1 MENLPVEVLEI
12 VFCQMSKMED
22 IQMCLN
28 TNSKWRKI
36 IENMWAK
43 KLLSV
48 KILVVG
54 SSESPLEIIDLSNPN
69 IKPVTIQV
77 DESVSI
83 FGSTGGILQNQ
94 PLICGGSNMFD
105 EITSE
110 ISIIGMPNHCF
121 EMIMPWFNA
130 SSIVLN
136 ESKLWVTGGWNHED
150 GMTNSTEIISLDQPP
165 VPGPDLPFTV
175 YDHSMVLVDPTTI
188 YLIGGCQNGRESDA
202 NKTWI
207 IDPTNDFQVKEGPSL
222 NISRVNPSCSKMKIH
237 GKIFLVVAGGSNY
250 HGNAG
255 DTVELLDTTCPEQ
268 GWKMGMKYYFS

>member
-69 IKPVTIQV
+69 IKPVTIWV

-105 EITSE
+105 EITSD
-110 ISIIGMPNHCF
+110 ISIIG
-121 EMIMPWFNA
+121 NA
-130 SSIVLN
+130 KPL
-136 ESKLWVTGGWNHED
+136 L
-150 GMTNSTEIISLDQPP
+150 
-165 VPGPDLPFTV
+165 
-175 YDHSMVLVDPTTI
+175 
-188 YLIGGCQNGRESDA
+188 R
-202 NKTWI
+202 
-207 IDPTNDFQVKEGPSL
+207 ND
-222 NISRVNPSCSKMKIH
+222 
-237 GKIFLVVAGGSNY
+237 
-250 HGNAG
+250 NA
-255 DTVELLDTTCPEQ
+255 
-268 GWKMGMKYYFS
+268 

>member
-83 FGSTGGILQNQ
+83 FGATGGLLQNHL
-94 PLICGGSNMFD
+94 LICGGSNM
-105 EITSE
+105 
-110 ISIIGMPNHCF
+110 SINGMPKYCF
-121 EMIMPWFNA
+121 EMIMPRFNA
-130 SSIVLN
+130 SSVVLN
-136 ESKLWVTGGWNHED
+136 ESKLWVTGG
-150 GMTNSTEIISLDQPP
+150 
-165 VPGPDLPFTV
+165 
-175 YDHSMVLVDPTTI
+175 
-188 YLIGGCQNGRESDA
+188 
-202 NKTWI
+202 
-207 IDPTNDFQVKEGPSL
+207 
-222 NISRVNPSCSKMKIH
+222 
-237 GKIFLVVAGGSNY
+237 
-250 HGNAG
+250 
-255 DTVELLDTTCPEQ
+255 
-268 GWKMGMKYYFS
+268 